1 MAFFIRRE
9 ADEWGKELQKNEL
22 IRTQFDLYYILFL
35 KGISTLDKNPKLK
48 DKEALK
54 ELIDYFPSDYDG
66 SKNIIVGL
74 LVNTELKRLG
84 IPLDDKEN
92 VQKKYNQIVEPESQ
106 SKLTAKGFTLMNEY
120 ASRGYELLNEEL
132 GDKSASLAPEFL
144 INVYN
149 SLVNEF
155 SHKYKL
161 NVS

>member
-9 ADEWGKELQKNEL
+9 ADNWVKELQKNDL
-22 IRTQFDLYYILFL
+22 IRTQFDLYYLFFL

-48 DKEALK
+48 DKEVLK

-106 SKLTAKGFTLMNEY
+106 SKLTSKGFTLMNEY
-120 ASRGYELLNEEL
+120 ASRGFELLNEEL
-132 GDKSASLAPEFL
+132 GNKSASLAPEFL
-144 INVYN
+144 INVYRN
-149 SLVNEF
+149 LNEEF
-155 SHKYKL
+155 QQNY
-161 NVS
+161 N

>member
-9 ADEWGKELQKNEL
+9 ADDWGKELYKHDL

-48 DKEALK
+48 DNEALK

-120 ASRGYELLNEEL
+120 ASRGFELLNEQL

-144 INVYN
+144 INVC
-149 SLVNEF
+149 SDIKGSF
-155 SHKYKL
+155 ASKYE
-161 NVS
+161 